1 MATKEFPDDLDE
13 IGVALADGNYLLVD
27 KKKSL
32 LSRFWTYIQSKLA
45 AGAVTVGS
53 LVTSGTVD
61 GRDVSTDGSTLD
73 AHVASTSNPH
83 AVTAAQAGAVAV
95 ASHAALSVIGRSANS
110 TGDAA
115 DIAAAND
122 GEVLR
127 RSGTSI
133 GFGTIVTAGIGDG
146 QVTGPKIVQSG
157 TIDIGA
163 ASITTTG
170 NLTSALLKSGAGS
183 PEGVTTAGVGA
194 LYRDTTNGWLWQK
207 ESGTG
212 NTGWRII
219 GASGTYT
226 PTATI
231 VSNLDSVT
239 PGVMHYIRVGSRVFV
254 WGDITYDPTAASAVS
269 YRLTLPIASNL
280 ASATDLSGNGGS
292 WATRTV
298 GDPTNDAA
306 LVTSNNSSTSAIS
319 NALLFGYEVK

>member
-32 LSRFWTYIQSKLA
+32 LSRFWTYIQSKLS

-83 AVTAAQAGAVAV
+83 AVTAAQAGAVAI

-127 RSGTSI
+127 RSGSSI
-133 GFGTIVTAGIGDG
+133 GFGTIATAGIADG
-146 QVTGPKIVQSG
+146 
-157 TIDIGA
+157 
-163 ASITTTG
+163 
-170 NLTSALLKSGAGS
+170 
-183 PEGVTTAGVGA
+183 
-194 LYRDTTNGWLWQK
+194 
-207 ESGTG
+207 
-212 NTGWRII
+212 
-219 GASGTYT
+219 
-226 PTATI
+226 
-231 VSNLDSVT
+231 
-239 PGVMHYIRVGSRVFV
+239 
-254 WGDITYDPTAASAVS
+254 AV
-269 YRLTLPIASNL
+269 
-280 ASATDLSGNGGS
+280 
-292 WATRTV
+292 
-298 GDPTNDAA
+298 
-306 LVTSNNSSTSAIS
+306 
-319 NALLFGYEVK
+319 